1 LTLAVIYPKRNREY
15 AFKGLKEPTI
25 ALNPK
30 FIDAIINLLKKE
42 TLIGE
47 EQILTAQKGQ
57 LPFLWELPF
66 CLSAPGFLR
75 AYYEDAFEFLGKDK
89 VEIIEFAEAISNPD
103 FLKDNLPHLPDKLD
117 NENSPEVLF
126 LLSSLDAYVKLNG
139 KMPQEGRIFK
149 ERKEL
154 LKRIMEIIPVPFNT
168 LCIMRSIFILDKMI
182 SVGNS
187 EWVEVLRDQLKDI
200 DYDELA
206 KQLDQL
212 RLDLIQEHILKVVM
226 LGFELSILNPI
237 VQKKT
242 TSKIIR
248 EILGRVKSI
257 LESHVIHVPIENR
270 ENLRKFLNQIADV
283 PAILEENEK

>member
-1 LTLAVIYPKRNREY
+1 
-15 AFKGLKEPTI
+15 
-25 ALNPK
+25 
-30 FIDAIINLLKKE
+30 
-42 TLIGE
+42 
-47 EQILTAQKGQ
+47 
-57 LPFLWELPF
+57 
-66 CLSAPGFLR
+66 
-75 AYYEDAFEFLGKDK
+75 
-89 VEIIEFAEAISNPD
+89 
-103 FLKDNLPHLPDKLD
+103 
-117 NENSPEVLF
+117 
-126 LLSSLDAYVKLNG
+126 
-139 KMPQEGRIFK
+139 MPQEASIFK
-149 ERKEL
+149 DHKEL
-154 LKRIMEIIPVPFNT
+154 LKRIMEIIPFPFNA
-168 LCIMRSIFILDKMI
+168 LCIMRGIFIIDKMI

-212 RLDLIQEHILKVVM
+212 RLDLIQKHILKVVM